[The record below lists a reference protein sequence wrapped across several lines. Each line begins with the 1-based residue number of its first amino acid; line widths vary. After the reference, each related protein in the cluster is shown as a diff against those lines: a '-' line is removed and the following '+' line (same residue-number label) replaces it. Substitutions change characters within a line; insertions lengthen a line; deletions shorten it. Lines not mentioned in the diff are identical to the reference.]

1 MIYTTYPMPDKLKR
15 YITID
20 PAIKGG
26 TPVISGTRVSVAEI
40 IDLLKGQHFVD
51 EIIGNLKQ
59 EGVIVTNEEIFA
71 ALEYAKYSSLD
82 EAKTPKRSK

>member
-1 MIYTTYPMPDKLKR
+1 MPNNLKR

-20 PAIKGG
+20 PEIKGG

-40 IDLLKGQHFVD
+40 IDLLKGPNFVD
-51 EIIGNLKQ
+51 AVIDNLKQ
-59 EGVIVTNEEIFA
+59 EGVIVTDKEVFA

-82 EAKTPKRSK
+82 EARTSKKNK

>member
-1 MIYTTYPMPDKLKR
+1 MPNNLKR

-20 PAIKGG
+20 PEIKGG
-26 TPVISGTRVSVAEI
+26 VPVISGTRVSVAEI
-40 IDLLKGQHFVD
+40 IDLLKGPNFVD
-51 EIIGNLKQ
+51 AVIDNLKS
-59 EGVIVTNEEIFA
+59 EGVIVTNEEVFA

>member
-1 MIYTTYPMPDKLKR
+1 MPDNLKR

-20 PAIKGG
+20 PDIKGG

-40 IDLLKGQHFVD
+40 IDLLKEQRFISAV
-51 EIIGNLKQ
+51 IKNLKG
-59 EGVIVTNEEIFA
+59 EGVLVTDKEVFA

-82 EAKTPKRSK
+82 EAKTKKRSK

>member
-1 MIYTTYPMPDKLKR
+1 MRYTTRPMPNNLKR

-20 PAIKGG
+20 PEIKGG

-40 IDLLKGQHFVD
+40 IDLLKGPNFVD
-51 EIIGNLKQ
+51 AVIDNLKQ
-59 EGVIVTNEEIFA
+59 EGVIVTDKEVFA

-82 EAKTPKRSK
+82 EARTSKKNK

>member
-1 MIYTTYPMPDKLKR
+1 MPSRLRK

-20 PAIKGG
+20 PEIKGG

-40 IDLLKGQHFVD
+40 IDLLKGPNFVD
-51 EIIGNLKQ
+51 AVISNLKQ
-59 EGVIVTNEEIFA
+59 EGVIVTDEEVFA

-82 EAKTPKRSK
+82 EAKTHKRSK

>member
-1 MIYTTYPMPDKLKR
+1 MPNNLKR

-20 PAIKGG
+20 PEIKGG

-40 IDLLKGQHFVD
+40 IDLLKGPSFVD
-51 EIIGNLKQ
+51 AVIDNLKN
-59 EGVIVTNEEIFA
+59 EGVIVTNEEVFA

-82 EAKTPKRSK
+82 ETRTSKKSK